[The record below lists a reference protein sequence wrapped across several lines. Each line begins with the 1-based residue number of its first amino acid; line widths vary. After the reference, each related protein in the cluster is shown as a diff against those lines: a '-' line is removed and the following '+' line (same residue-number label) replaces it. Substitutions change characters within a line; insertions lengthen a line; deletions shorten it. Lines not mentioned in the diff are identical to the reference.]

1 MDPEKGA
8 ARGNELAEGRDELQ
22 QAVRTSSF
30 LDKLLVADPR
40 DHPGLP
46 RSHDGKRV
54 QLRVESRPLVRIS
67 PVEKRARLVADE
79 FDERRNAECLADV
92 VYVHDEDRDAHEN
105 EDERRY
111 ERDAWH
117 VARAVAV
124 DGHLA
129 EREDGVDE
137 GRDEETDRELARLV
151 PQNALHDARRKLT
164 HGELDDDHRD
174 RENERGQA
182 HHRGGDGRKDVSRG
196 IRTADEA
203 SGKRLVVEVAVDS
216 DRRERESRPGE
227 YAEHGHEPEA
237 RLEVDEQL
245 GAPHRNVLDVPA
257 EHAPEPQRIESKWL
271 RSCEPALRGLTGPI
285 QVDVQLPAEHRV
297 PFLGL

>member
-1 MDPEKGA
+1 M
-8 ARGNELAEGRDELQ
+8 L
-22 QAVRTSSF
+22 S
-30 LDKLLVADPR
+30 
-40 DHPGLP
+40 
-46 RSHDGKRV
+46 
-54 QLRVESRPLVRIS
+54 
-67 PVEKRARLVADE
+67 
-79 FDERRNAECLADV
+79 
-92 VYVHDEDRDAHEN
+92 EN
-105 EDERRY
+105 EDERRH

-137 GRDEETDRELARLV
+137 GRDEEADRELARLV

-196 IRTADEA
+196 IRAADEA
-203 SGKRLVVEVAVDS
+203 GRKRLVVEVAVDS
-216 DRRERESRPGE
+216 DRPERESRPGE
-227 YAEHGHEPEA
+227 HAEHGHEPEA

-245 GAPHRNVLDVPA
+245 GAPHATSWTSYPLN
-257 EHAPEPQRIESKWL
+257 APLNLSES
-271 RSCEPALRGLTGPI
+271 TT
-285 QVDVQLPAEHRV
+285 RV
-297 PFLGL
+297 PFLHGVRRTSGT